1 MFYIYNLNLKRERVG
16 LEYLIWEKIS
26 KEDVSWLPVEGG
38 DEEDIG
44 EKINALE
51 KAIVEQKKFI

>member
-44 EKINALE
+44 EKINAL
-51 KAIVEQKKFI
+51 